1 MNDIPEEN
9 WERAFSKH
17 DGGWVEEQLD
27 NQDGLMVSPETQKIL
42 FDSVEKIVSVNPLDH
57 EQTH

>member
-27 NQDGLMVSPETQKIL
+27 NQEAS
-42 FDSVEKIVSVNPLDH
+42 EKKEDINPLDH